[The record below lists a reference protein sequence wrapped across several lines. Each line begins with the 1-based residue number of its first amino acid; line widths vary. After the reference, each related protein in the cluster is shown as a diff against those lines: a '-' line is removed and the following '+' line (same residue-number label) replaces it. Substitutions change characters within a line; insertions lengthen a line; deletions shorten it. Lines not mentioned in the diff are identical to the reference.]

1 MSSSET
7 EKFDPS
13 RRRLC
18 PDGACVGLL
27 DDSGRCKVCGLT
39 ASGKIE
45 AVEASPDAAPDRD
58 EDLEENL
65 GEDFEEAGNADMA
78 EAMYAKAAE
87 ASGFDQRRKL
97 CPDGA
102 CIGVIGADGRCSVCG
117 QAG

>member
-1 MSSSET
+1 MSSTET

-27 DDSGRCKVCGLT
+27 DEAGRCKVCGLT
-39 ASGKIE
+39 ASGE
-45 AVEASPDAAPDRD
+45 VVAAAASPLYDESPSDDDAD
-58 EDLEENL
+58 EGGDVVSAAGDEP
-65 GEDFEEAGNADMA
+65 EAGDVVAFS
-78 EAMYAKAAE
+78 AK
-87 ASGFDQRRKL
+87 RKL

-102 CIGVIGADGRCSVCG
+102 CIGVIGENGRCKVCG